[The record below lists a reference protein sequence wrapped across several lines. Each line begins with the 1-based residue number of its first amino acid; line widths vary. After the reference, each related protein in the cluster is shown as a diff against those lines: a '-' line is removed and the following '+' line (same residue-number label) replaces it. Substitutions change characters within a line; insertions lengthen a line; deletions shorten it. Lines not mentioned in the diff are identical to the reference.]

1 MLEVCQSGKSRTK
14 WEYTEVNAV
23 ICRYMC
29 PDPTSGF
36 IKEQFLRKWSNAT
49 QWPNGVVPQAGDNVT
64 LNGNWTVLLDV
75 DPNPLDYFIIDGTLL
90 ADDTR
95 DVNITANSI
104 FIRAGNLSAGVSIK
118 PFVHKFTLQINGQ
131 RTDPGFVIDP
141 LLSANKFMVVTGS
154 LNLYGKAPNSV
165 STYLTQTATQGTS
178 TIYVGSSSD
187 WAVGDTL
194 VLSPS
199 FSTRT

>member
-118 PFVHKFTLQINGQ
+118 PFVHKFTLQING
-131 RTDPGFVIDP
+131 RLDPQVLPELAKIRK
-141 LLSANKFMVVTGS
+141 LQQLILKESSLEESAI
-154 LNLYGKAPNSV
+154 A
-165 STYLTQTATQGTS
+165 
-178 TIYVGSSSD
+178 
-187 WAVGDTL
+187 
-194 VLSPS
+194 S
-199 FSTRT
+199 FSETRPDVSVQTE